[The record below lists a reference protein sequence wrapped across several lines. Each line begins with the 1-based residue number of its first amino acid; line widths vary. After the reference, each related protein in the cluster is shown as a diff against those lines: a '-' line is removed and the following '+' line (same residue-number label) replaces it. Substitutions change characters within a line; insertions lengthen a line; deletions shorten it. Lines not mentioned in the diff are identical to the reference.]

1 MVPPL
6 IMYSTPITEDAPPS
20 GDNLAPNGGL
30 DLSELSSFQPVL
42 DVDGSCPPVDY
53 FDHNMIFTFND
64 MAAHSLMSGLPPMLH
79 LDQPLSES
87 SPSSVYP
94 DTVLMDPITPYPGFP
109 QVIMGL
115 QYDVNRIE
123 QAMAKPSKFVFTE
136 EMRQNLLKEIR
147 TLSIDFMEG
156 VKLPSA
162 KIIEATI
169 RSYIDCFDPHLPIIH
184 LPTIVSEGVPTP
196 LLLSMC
202 AIGSLY
208 RLERKVAADF
218 YHLADDLMRRTE
230 AVQSKPR
237 VRRLSA
243 VFSTTASTSG
253 VFPAED
259 RPIWTVQCRLLLSFF
274 ALFVWDGTL
283 AQSAL
288 DEFTT
293 LSQEFRRRALPL
305 QRAQALDRRLSWQS
319 WVQAESVKRTL
330 CGILIVDS
338 LSAVTY
344 GSVPGSYYEEAEM
357 DVPDDDRLWRC
368 PTATSWRHQIDSQ
381 AANPPLRLEQ
391 LLAHIIK
398 ENEPENQMGCN
409 WSSSLFAVV
418 VAMHAININVL
429 HIALAV
435 QALQV
440 LPLNQ
445 QESMRNKFWTDMDVV
460 TDAFRKAFTAGDR
473 DADPW
478 QDPLLFNCLAV
489 LRIAFMRECTDSIKS
504 FNRRV
509 LLGCNT
515 AAVEQEIQAY
525 VLGPPFRGPR
535 VTEAVSKSFSAM
547 LLPMRTGAMLVR
559 KTAALTWSIEHAVA
573 WWDTA
578 LFFTRWTY
586 SIECLKREG
595 KSIDPE
601 EEDILEKISKFLESD
616 TDETAEPPLAA
627 RVAREW
633 ASFMDDTWV
642 WGVTPRMGWVLREF
656 AKFYERHFNELGMRG
671 S

>member
-1 MVPPL
+1 MYPTPL
-6 IMYSTPITEDAPPS
+6 LDDSHNVQSMAPPE
-20 GDNLAPNGGL
+20 GLPLA
-30 DLSELSSFQPVL
+30 DISAFQSVL
-42 DVDGSCPPVDY
+42 DVPGVGPSVDY

-64 MAAHSLMSGLPPMLH
+64 MAAHSLMSDLPPMLH

-87 SPSSVYP
+87 SPSSIYP
-94 DTVLMDPITPYPGFP
+94 DGSMMDTPRPYSGYP

-115 QYDVNRIE
+115 EYDVNRID

-147 TLSIDFMEG
+147 TWSMDFVEG
-156 VKLPSA
+156 VKLPNA

-169 RSYIDCFDPHLPIIH
+169 RSFIDCFDPHLPIVHI
-184 LPTIVSEGVPTP
+184 PSIVIEGAPTP

-230 AVQSKPR
+230 AVRPKSR
-237 VRRLSA
+237 LRRLSN
-243 VFSTTASTSG
+243 VFDTTSSVSSG
-253 VFPAED
+253 IPAEE
-259 RPIWTVQCRLLLSFF
+259 RPIWTIQCRLLLSFF
-274 ALFVWDGTL
+274 ALFVWDGSL
-283 AQSAL
+283 AENAL
-288 DEFTT
+288 DEFTS

-305 QRAQALDRRLSWQS
+305 QRAQSLDRRSSWHS
-319 WVQAESVKRTL
+319 WIQAETVKRTL

-368 PTATSWRHQIDSQ
+368 PTATMWQHHIDTQS
-381 AANPPLRLEQ
+381 ANPPLKLEQ
-391 LLAHIIK
+391 LLAYIIK
-398 ENEPENQMGCN
+398 GSDPESQTECN
-409 WSSSLFAVV
+409 WSSSLFAVI
-418 VAMHAININVL
+418 VALHALNINVL
-429 HIALAV
+429 HIALAA

-445 QESMRNKFWTDMDVV
+445 QEQMRTKFWTDMDVV
-460 TDAFRKAFTAGDR
+460 MDAFRRAFTVGDR

-489 LRIAFMRECTDSIKS
+489 LRIAFMRECTDSIRS

-509 LLGCNT
+509 LLGCNAT
-515 AAVEQEIQAY
+515 AVEQEIQAY
-525 VLGPPFRGPR
+525 VLSTPLRGPR
-535 VTEAVSKSFSAM
+535 VTDAVSKAFSAM

-578 LFFTRWTY
+578 LFFTRWIY
-586 SIECLKREG
+586 SIECLKREH
-595 KSIDPE
+595 KAIDVE
-601 EEDILEKISKFLESD
+601 EEETLQKIGQFVESD
-616 TDETAEPPLAA
+616 TDESADPPLAA
-627 RVAREW
+627 KVAREW

-656 AKFYERHFNELGMRG
+656 ANFYESHFHDLGA
-671 S
+671 SAS